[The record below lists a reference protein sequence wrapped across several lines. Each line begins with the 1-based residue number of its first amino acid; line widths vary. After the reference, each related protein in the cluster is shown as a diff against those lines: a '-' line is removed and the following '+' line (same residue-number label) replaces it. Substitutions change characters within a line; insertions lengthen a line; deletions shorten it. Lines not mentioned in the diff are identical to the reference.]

1 MTEGIWKGGEEE
13 MTTEEAIEIAQKGL
27 IRPIDEQGKKDAR
40 VAAEIITI
48 IQRENYSYTDA
59 SKLLERVKWIVCET
73 L

>member
-1 MTEGIWKGGEEE
+1 MTV
-13 MTTEEAIEIAQKGL
+13 EEAIEIAQKGL
-27 IRPIDEQGKKDAR
+27 CRPIDEQGKKDAR

-48 IQRENYSYTDA
+48 IQRENYDYTDA

>member
-1 MTEGIWKGGEEE
+1 MTAGIWKGGEEE
-13 MTTEEAIEIAQKGL
+13 MTIEEVMKIAQKGL

-48 IQRENYSYTDA
+48 IQRENYDYTDA
-59 SKLLERVKWIVCET
+59 SRLLERVKWIVCET

>member
-1 MTEGIWKGGEEE
+1 MREVREE
-13 MTTEEAIEIAQKGL
+13 MTTEEAMKIAQKGL

-48 IQRENYSYTDA
+48 MQRENYDYTDA
-59 SKLLERVKWIVCET
+59 SRLLERVKWIVCET

>member
-1 MTEGIWKGGEEE
+1 MLGGGENE
-13 MTTEEAIEIAQKGL
+13 MTVEEAEKIAQKRL

-48 IQRENYSYTDA
+48 MQRENYDYTDA
-59 SKLLERVKWIVCET
+59 SRLLERVKWILGES

>member
-1 MTEGIWKGGEEE
+1 MTAGIWKGGEEE
-13 MTTEEAIEIAQKGL
+13 MTTEEAMKIAQKGL

-48 IQRENYSYTDA
+48 IQRENYDYTDA
-59 SKLLERVKWIVCET
+59 SRLLERVKWILGES

>member
-1 MTEGIWKGGEEE
+1 MTAGIWKGGEEE

-48 IQRENYSYTDA
+48 IQRENYDYTDA
-59 SKLLERVKWIVCET
+59 SRLLERVKWILGES

>member
-1 MTEGIWKGGEEE
+1 
-13 MTTEEAIEIAQKGL
+13 MTTEEAMKIAQKGL

-59 SKLLERVKWIVCET
+59 SKLLERVKWILGES

>member
-1 MTEGIWKGGEEE
+1 MTV
-13 MTTEEAIEIAQKGL
+13 EEAEKIAQKGL

-48 IQRENYSYTDA
+48 IQRENYDYTDA
-59 SKLLERVKWIVCET
+59 SRLLERVKWIVCET

>member
-1 MTEGIWKGGEEE
+1 MTAGIWKGGEEE
-13 MTTEEAIEIAQKGL
+13 MTIEEVMKIAQKGL

-48 IQRENYSYTDA
+48 IQRENYDYTDA
-59 SKLLERVKWIVCET
+59 SSLLERVKWIVCET

>member
-1 MTEGIWKGGEEE
+1 MTIEEV
-13 MTTEEAIEIAQKGL
+13 MKIAQKGL

-48 IQRENYSYTDA
+48 IQRENYDYTDA
-59 SKLLERVKWIVCET
+59 SSLLERVKWIVCET

>member
-1 MTEGIWKGGEEE
+1 MTV
-13 MTTEEAIEIAQKGL
+13 EEAMKIAQKGL

-48 IQRENYSYTDA
+48 MQRENYSYTDA
-59 SKLLERVKWIVCET
+59 SKLLERVKWILGES

>member
-1 MTEGIWKGGEEE
+1 MK
-13 MTTEEAIEIAQKGL
+13 IAQKGL

-48 IQRENYSYTDA
+48 IQRENYDYTDA
-59 SKLLERVKWIVCET
+59 SKLLERVKWILGES

>member
-1 MTEGIWKGGEEE
+1 MTVEEV
-13 MTTEEAIEIAQKGL
+13 MKIAQKGL

-48 IQRENYSYTDA
+48 IQRENYDYTDA
-59 SKLLERVKWIVCET
+59 SSLLERVKWIVCET

>member
-1 MTEGIWKGGEEE
+1 MTV
-13 MTTEEAIEIAQKGL
+13 EEAMEIAQKGL

-48 IQRENYSYTDA
+48 MQRENYSYTDA
-59 SKLLERVKWIVCET
+59 SKLLERVKWILGES